1 MILDVEENGMKIPKV
16 EYEVYKIN
24 QENNLIKLNLNVCKN
39 NKIEISIP
47 IEINDNIDIYNS
59 SSGYYND
66 ICYITT
72 SVYGTDIS
80 LKDRRKEFID
90 NNLTLCEENCILID
104 YDYIYKSAKCSCEV
118 KIELPLIED
127 IKFDKEKLKNNFVD
141 INNIVNLECLKCYKS
156 VFKKHNIIKNYGF
169 YILNF
174 IFLLYFICIFL
185 FYFKFYYSFF
195 LEVENIF
202 LSLKNYKNENI
213 ETCGKSDNILNQ
225 MIKKAKII
233 RIKKKVKVIKNGKI
247 IKFEEKIENKKCNSN
262 DDSIENKRDISNNNN
277 SKSINE
283 IIFNKEKEKE
293 KEIKFKKNIFNNE
306 TNKEILFYTDSELN
320 SLSYKEALKYDK
332 RSYFEYYFSLLKENN
347 LLLFSFY
354 PNKDYN
360 SRIIKM
366 FLFFYFFGLDL
377 TLNALFFNDST
388 IHKIYEDKGN
398 YNFVYQIPQIV
409 YSTLLSLILNI
420 IIKYFSLTEE
430 DINDAKEEKR
440 KNPKNFISKSIKIVK
455 KIKIKFAIFFIV
467 APIILFFLWFYICC
481 FCGVY
486 KNTQIHLIK
495 DSLISLLT
503 SIITPFFT
511 LLLPGI
517 FRISALRSDKKNKA
531 IMYKIS
537 KIFEMF

>member
-1 MILDVEENGMKIPKV
+1 MKYIFIP
-16 EYEVYKIN
+16 
-24 QENNLIKLNLNVCKN
+24 
-39 NKIEISIP
+39 
-47 IEINDNIDIYNS
+47 
-59 SSGYYND
+59 
-66 ICYITT
+66 
-72 SVYGTDIS
+72 
-80 LKDRRKEFID
+80 
-90 NNLTLCEENCILID
+90 
-104 YDYIYKSAKCSCEV
+104 
-118 KIELPLIED
+118 
-127 IKFDKEKLKNNFVD
+127 
-141 INNIVNLECLKCYKS
+141 
-156 VFKKHNIIKNYGF
+156 
-169 YILNF
+169 
-174 IFLLYFICIFL
+174 
-185 FYFKFYYSFF
+185 
-195 LEVENIF
+195 
-202 LSLKNYKNENI
+202 LKNYKNKNEQI
-213 ETCGKSDNILNQ
+213 DIIGKNDNNLNQ
-225 MIKKAKII
+225 MIKKPKII
-233 RIKKKVKVIKNGKI
+233 RIKKKINAIKKGKI
-247 IKFEEKIENKKCNSN
+247 IKFKEKLDNKKYNSNDSSIENKK
-262 DDSIENKRDISNNNN
+262 DISNNNA

-283 IIFNKEKEKE
+283 MLFNKEKGKNFEKD
-293 KEIKFKKNIFNNE
+293 ILNNE
-306 TNKEILFYTDSELN
+306 KNEEILFYTDSELN

-388 IHKIYEDKGN
+388 IHKIYVDKGN
-398 YNFVYQIPQIV
+398 YNFVYQIPQII

-537 KIFEMF
+537 KIFEML

>member
-1 MILDVEENGMKIPKV
+1 
-16 EYEVYKIN
+16 
-24 QENNLIKLNLNVCKN
+24 
-39 NKIEISIP
+39 
-47 IEINDNIDIYNS
+47 
-59 SSGYYND
+59 
-66 ICYITT
+66 
-72 SVYGTDIS
+72 
-80 LKDRRKEFID
+80 
-90 NNLTLCEENCILID
+90 
-104 YDYIYKSAKCSCEV
+104 
-118 KIELPLIED
+118 
-127 IKFDKEKLKNNFVD
+127 
-141 INNIVNLECLKCYKS
+141 
-156 VFKKHNIIKNYGF
+156 
-169 YILNF
+169 
-174 IFLLYFICIFL
+174 
-185 FYFKFYYSFF
+185 
-195 LEVENIF
+195 
-202 LSLKNYKNENI
+202 
-213 ETCGKSDNILNQ
+213 
-225 MIKKAKII
+225 
-233 RIKKKVKVIKNGKI
+233 
-247 IKFEEKIENKKCNSN
+247 
-262 DDSIENKRDISNNNN
+262 
-277 SKSINE
+277 
-283 IIFNKEKEKE
+283 
-293 KEIKFKKNIFNNE
+293 
-306 TNKEILFYTDSELN
+306 
-320 SLSYKEALKYDK
+320 
-332 RSYFEYYFSLLKENN
+332 
-347 LLLFSFY
+347 
-354 PNKDYN
+354 
-360 SRIIKM
+360 M

-388 IHKIYEDKGN
+388 IHKIYEDKGS